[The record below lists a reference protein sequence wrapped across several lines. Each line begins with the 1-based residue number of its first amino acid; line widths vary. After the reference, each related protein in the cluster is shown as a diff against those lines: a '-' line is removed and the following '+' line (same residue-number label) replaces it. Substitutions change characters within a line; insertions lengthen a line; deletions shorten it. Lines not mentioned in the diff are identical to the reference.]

1 MNYTDQE
8 LKLAK
13 FFIEREGEGVLKI
26 LKDCN
31 MVEEGFL
38 DSLDM
43 VVLAIYVEKEFGV
56 KLDLTSQEVYQAIQ
70 NFTTLFN
77 YIVTE

>member
-43 VVLAIYVEKEFGV
+43 VVLAIYVEKEFAGV
-56 KLDLTSQEVYQAIQ
+56 
-70 NFTTLFN
+70 
-77 YIVTE
+77 